1 MLRSVLTLAL
11 VALGLSSPALA
22 TEPHERNG
30 FLIGF
35 GVGGGSAEATFS
47 NDGDSVSSDR
57 QGGGAG
63 AFRIGFALRPDLTL
77 ALESSAWVH
86 KETVVVLGEDVDATW
101 SLSSTVVGLTWYPQA
116 GGFYLRGGLGLG
128 RVALELE
135 EGGLN
140 VTADDV
146 GLGLLGGLGYEWRL
160 TRKFALGPQLT
171 AGFINLG
178 EEETGDGTTLDSSFN
193 FVNLELAF
201 NWYW

>member
-1 MLRSVLTLAL
+1 MLRTTIALAIL
-11 VALGLSSPALA
+11 ALGLTTPALA
-22 TEPHERNG
+22 AEPHERNG

-35 GVGGGSAEATFS
+35 GVGGGSAEVNFD
-47 NDGDSVSSDR
+47 NDGESVSSDR

-77 ALESSAWVH
+77 ALESSGWVH
-86 KETVVVLGEDVDATW
+86 KETVVILGEDVDATW
-101 SLSSTVVGLTWYPQA
+101 SLSSTVAGLTWYPQA
-116 GGFYLRGGLGLG
+116 GGFYLRGGLGIG

-135 EGGLN
+135 DGGFN
-140 VTADDV
+140 FTADDT

-160 TRKFALGPQLT
+160 TQKFALGPQLT

-178 EEETGDGTTLDSSFN
+178 EEEADDGTTLDTSFN
-193 FVNLELAF
+193 FVNVELAF